1 MGDRPSWFPP
11 FFSFPIVCIKLAYFL
26 CYGSKLNGEFKATAT
41 QASAP
46 VGRFAL
52 GEKKQ
57 FLRISR
63 RFCGGFSDE
72 TNQGDGEMASIGRLM
87 LRDLRFDSFQ

>member
-1 MGDRPSWFPP
+1 MAVST
-11 FFSFPIVCIKLAYFL
+11 SEA
-26 CYGSKLNGEFKATAT
+26 A
-41 QASAP
+41 AP

-72 TNQGDGEMASIGRLM
+72 TNQGDGEMASISGLM

>member
-1 MGDRPSWFPP
+1 MAVST
-11 FFSFPIVCIKLAYFL
+11 SEA
-26 CYGSKLNGEFKATAT
+26 A
-41 QASAP
+41 AP

-52 GEKKQ
+52 REKQ
-57 FLRISR
+57 FLRISQ

-72 TNQGDGEMASIGRLM
+72 TNQGDGEMASISGLM